1 MVLII
6 LMFARRMCLV
16 LTPFHHTSVIPSPIP
31 TITFDC
37 LPYTILSNI
46 CTYLHQEELINF
58 SLISKTS
65 YLPAIGTLYL
75 KIIVTDNIDLTCS
88 VKKLLRNIQDF
99 VEQLFPYRTFEN
111 Y

>member
-1 MVLII
+1 MSLII
-6 LMFARRMCLV
+6 CKTTVTMTDGIDYIDVCKTDV
-16 LTPFHHTSVIPSPIP
+16 LGLDSLHHTPIIPSPIP

-88 VKKLLRNIQDF
+88 VKKAIKKYHCL
-99 VEQLFPYRTFEN
+99 
-111 Y
+111 